1 LPAVPF
7 AREADHV
14 LKSPRLVVLAIAGA
28 FVVFVGAGVTYSLWP
43 GSDCSAGPS
52 DRALRA
58 DTDLADA
65 TIAARNLDAVGIDV
79 DPRWSVRGD
88 SPGRPGGEWEP
99 LFTAA
104 AVAGDVVVIG
114 QQPDTGWF
122 GSNST
127 VLAAYDARTGATRWQ
142 VEGSAV
148 HDSRSLLPGA
158 AGQLLLLDNERDGDL
173 TAIHAATGAVA
184 WCIDGADEEWGAELV
199 TAGPGRIVL
208 LSFGRDV
215 GSGSTLRALDPATG
229 DDLWHVGFDGTSRS
243 PVLAGDVVLVHADP
257 DDGGG
262 DDELRAYDAATGD
275 LRWTAPAGNAGEPTG
290 GAAAAIVAT
299 GDGDGRHVTAL
310 DPRTGEQMWT
320 VDVGRD
326 GSADGTFRVLD
337 VIDEGVLMYVDTGFV
352 LFDATTGAT
361 RWTAPGLIDS
371 SFATGPLVLHDPTRL
386 LLRRKD
392 ELASVDVATGAVS
405 ATPSDVFVFTT
416 SPSGEVVV
424 TLASALD
431 DSVRVDVLTGG
442 P

>member
-1 LPAVPF
+1 
-7 AREADHV
+7 
-14 LKSPRLVVLAIAGA
+14 
-28 FVVFVGAGVTYSLWP
+28 
-43 GSDCSAGPS
+43 
-52 DRALRA
+52 
-58 DTDLADA
+58 
-65 TIAARNLDAVGIDV
+65 
-79 DPRWSVRGD
+79 
-88 SPGRPGGEWEP
+88 
-99 LFTAA
+99 
-104 AVAGDVVVIG
+104 
-114 QQPDTGWF
+114 
-122 GSNST
+122 
-127 VLAAYDARTGATRWQ
+127 
-142 VEGSAV
+142 
-148 HDSRSLLPGA
+148 
-158 AGQLLLLDNERDGDL
+158 
-173 TAIHAATGAVA
+173 
-184 WCIDGADEEWGAELV
+184 
-199 TAGPGRIVL
+199 
-208 LSFGRDV
+208 
-215 GSGSTLRALDPATG
+215 
-229 DDLWHVGFDGTSRS
+229 
-243 PVLAGDVVLVHADP
+243 VLVHADP

-392 ELASVDVATGAVS
+392 ELASVDVATSAVS